1 MSPTPPLT
9 ILETPD
15 ATLSHADFCAVPG
28 YLVLR
33 MRNGAES
40 FGDLS
45 TPGSQR
51 LGGLLASA
59 AAAVETVVKAD
70 RVYCL
75 SFCEVE
81 RTLHFHL
88 FPRTEALLEAYCA
101 ATGAPKKPVDGPAVF
116 AWARAA
122 YPVGADLPAGWP
134 QVDDVCVALRE
145 MLAPAR
151 SGR

>member
-1 MSPTPPLT
+1 MTPPAPLT

-15 ATLSHADFCAVPG
+15 ATLGHADFCAIPG

-33 MRNGAES
+33 LRNGAES

-45 TPGSQR
+45 TPGAQR

-88 FPRTEALLEAYCA
+88 FPRTEALLAAYCA
-101 ATGAPKKPVDGPAVF
+101 ATGAPAKPVDGPAVF

-122 YPVGADLPAGWP
+122 YPAGADLPAGWP
-134 QVDDVCVALRE
+134 KVVDVCEALGE
-145 MLAPAR
+145 MLAPAQG
-151 SGR
+151 GR